1 MSSANKRTIEQQI
14 HKLAAA
20 GHSKQHAMQL
30 LGFTSYS
37 FEAALELM
45 GPVEWPA
52 KGRSIGAR
60 AANNLRRGKFTQAQ
74 AEAQA
79 MAASAKRA
87 KYIKTVRGVSGNIEE
102 LIKAFGLKI
111 HAATVRRRI
120 ADGQDIEAA
129 LFTPPSTKSNLGHLL
144 HARSMSDAAW
154 NARQTISS
162 DRRALPRKGN

>member
-1 MSSANKRTIEQQI
+1 MSNGTKLTVEQQI
-14 HKLAAA
+14 HKLAAS

-37 FEAALELM
+37 FEAALELI

-60 AANNLRRGKFTQAQ
+60 AANLLRRGKFTQAQ
-74 AEAQA
+74 AAAQS

-102 LIKAFGLKI
+102 LIKAFGLSI

-120 ADGQDIEAA
+120 AGGKDIEAA
-129 LFTPPSTKSNLGHLL
+129 LFTPPSTQSNLGHLL
-144 HARSMSDAAW
+144 HARSMSDEAW
-154 NARQTISS
+154 KARCGG
-162 DRRALPRKGN
+162 AV